1 MYVNMHTHIHTYIY
15 IYVYIYNIYIYLI
28 WFYYVLLDLLEEVE
42 YISKNNGP
50 SHIFHT
56 EKENTH
62 PFWALEARLE
72 PWSVH
77 PDLRQSWDGNGWENS

>member
-1 MYVNMHTHIHTYIY
+1 MYVNMHTHIHIY
-15 IYVYIYNIYIYLI
+15 IYVYIYNIYILNM
-28 WFYYVLLDLLEEVE
+28 VLLDLLEEVE
-42 YISKNNGP
+42 YTSENNGP

-72 PWSVH
+72 PWSLH

>member
-1 MYVNMHTHIHTYIY
+1 M
-15 IYVYIYNIYIYLI
+15 
-28 WFYYVLLDLLEEVE
+28 VLLDLLEEVE

-62 PFWALEARLE
+62 PFWALGKPIFYEARLE
-72 PWSVH
+72 PWSLH
-77 PDLRQSWDGNGWENS
+77 PDDLRQSWDGNGWENS